1 MAWKD
6 KENEEQ
12 EDVLLNEV
20 IYFYKEIRG
29 VAELKKNLLDYLH
42 EMNDSYYEQ
51 RVVKRK
57 EKYERKKKAFYE
69 RKRQR
74 QQEKEEQENLEI
86 ELHNNTMVW
95 NLVDEIIT
103 IHMNQS
109 NQNKV
114 DVQQEKEE
122 EEKVAMKERLIFM
135 RKS

>member
-42 EMNDSYYEQ
+42 DMNDSYYEQ

-74 QQEKEEQENLEI
+74 QAEKEDQENLEI

-103 IHMNQS
+103 IHMNQK

-114 DVQQEKEE
+114 DVQQE
-122 EEKVAMKERLIFM
+122 
-135 RKS
+135 

>member
-42 EMNDSYYEQ
+42 DMNDSYYEQ

-57 EKYERKKKAFYE
+57 EKYERKKKLFTKE
-69 RKRQR
+69 KDKDKQKKKNKRIL
-74 QQEKEEQENLEI
+74 KLSY
-86 ELHNNTMVW
+86 T
-95 NLVDEIIT
+95 T
-103 IHMNQS
+103 IQWYG
-109 NQNKV
+109 
-114 DVQQEKEE
+114 
-122 EEKVAMKERLIFM
+122 I
-135 RKS
+135 